1 LFLSGFGLKLL
12 SNLSSWKIGLT
23 TMPIFPIMAVIEM
36 FVDSSSHSLFPFE
49 FILYAVYTIPVII
62 GAYIPQGIQKYF
74 VKA

>member
-1 LFLSGFGLKLL
+1 
-12 SNLSSWKIGLT
+12 
-23 TMPIFPIMAVIEM
+23 MPIFPIMAVIEM